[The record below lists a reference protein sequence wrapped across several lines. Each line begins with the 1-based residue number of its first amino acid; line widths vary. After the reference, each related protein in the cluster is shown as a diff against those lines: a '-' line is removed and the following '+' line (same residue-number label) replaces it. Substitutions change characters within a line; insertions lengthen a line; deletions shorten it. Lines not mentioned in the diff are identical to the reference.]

1 MSDWPIELAR
11 PWALGL
17 LLAPLVLLLLARR
30 PGRPRPIATG
40 TLEIWRAVAAQ
51 HAPARGARPRI
62 PPSVWW
68 LAAALA
74 LGSLALSGPSARS
87 VPPARVWTFVVDG
100 SPSMFLAAGRE
111 RFDAP
116 FDAEGLLDPTRR
128 AGPTRLELALGRAAE
143 LARELE
149 ARGDR
154 VRWSAPGVGAE
165 RVFEGARV
173 PGELAR
179 APASAGGEPDWARR
193 DRAGCVWVTDREPDA
208 PRTRAGLVASGGPAV
223 PGPIAALGTTRLD
236 WDGEGWVE
244 VPGAAPRLALRVDPR
259 LPAELRELGAFYAD
273 SRGLELGGAGPLAL
287 VIEAHGEGPDV
298 PVAAAREGF
307 GLVGRAAAS
316 GVPPGSEASEA
327 WLRSGSPEELVLVA
341 SEPGRVRVALRAL
354 ERFSGDPAAFPVAF
368 AALLDRGALAPPG
381 VVALGERRSA
391 GPARFDPPAAPPPE
405 QGPGDE
411 PPWIA
416 VLIAAALALALV
428 ASGVRA
434 REGRPL
440 GARGSR
446 SARGPQLAGDRAGA
460 AP

>member
-1 MSDWPIELAR
+1 MSDWPLELAR

-74 LGSLALSGPSARS
+74 LGALALSGPSARR
-87 VPPARVWTFVVDG
+87 VPPAHAWTFLVDQ

-111 RFDAP
+111 RFDGP
-116 FDAEGLLDPTRR
+116 FDAEGLLDAAQRG
-128 AGPTRLELALGRAAE
+128 GPTRYELALGRAVE
-143 LARELE
+143 LAREFE

-154 VRWSAPGVGAE
+154 VRWSAQAAGRE
-165 RVFEGARV
+165 RVFEGAQV

-179 APASAGGEPDWARR
+179 AGPFVRDGPDWARR
-193 DRAGCVWVTDREPDA
+193 DLAGFVWVTDREPVA

-244 VPGAAPRLALRVDPR
+244 VPGGAPRLALHVDPR
-259 LPAELRELGAFYAD
+259 LPAELRELGAFYAQA
-273 SRGLELGGAGPLAL
+273 RGLELGGAGPTAL
-287 VIEAHGEGPDV
+287 VLEVHGEGPDV
-298 PVAAAREGF
+298 AVAAAREGF

-316 GVPPGSEASEA
+316 GVPLGADGPEP
-327 WLRSGSPEELVLVA
+327 WLRSGSPAELVLVA
-341 SEPGRVRVALRAL
+341 FEPGRVSVALRAL
-354 ERFSGDPAAFPVAF
+354 ERFTGDPAAFPVAF
-368 AALLDRGALAPPG
+368 AALLDGSALAPPG
-381 VVALGERRSA
+381 VVALAERLAA
-391 GPARFDPPAAPPPE
+391 GPARFERPAAPPPE

-416 VLIAAALALALV
+416 VLVAAALLLALV
-428 ASGVRA
+428 ATFVRA
-434 REGRPL
+434 REVRPL
-440 GARGSR
+440 GASGRQP
-446 SARGPQLAGDRAGA
+446 ARGRAGA